1 MADIKKVLVAN
12 RGEIAIRVFRTCRK
26 MGIGTVAIYTHA
38 DRLAPHV
45 RYADEAYCITDGPE
59 DTSYLKQEKIIQ
71 LAKEL
76 GAAIHPGYGFYAEN
90 ANFVKDCENN
100 GIPFIGPKAE
110 HIILMGSKTGARKA
124 MMEAGVPVVPGTK
137 DAITDVEAAKKTAL
151 EVGYP
156 IMLKAVHGG
165 GGKGMRLVHDEADF
179 ESSYRMASSEA
190 QNAFGNGDMYIEK
203 FIIEPHHVEIQ
214 VLGDSHGNGIHL
226 FERECSIQRRHQ
238 KVIEEAPSP
247 FINDDTRAKMYEVAV
262 KAVKAIGYES
272 AGTLEFIVGADQN
285 FYFLEMNTRL
295 QVEHPVT
302 ELITGVDIV
311 REMIQIAEGKPISFQ
326 QEEIQRQGHAIECRV
341 YAEDPMNNFAP
352 SPGLIT
358 VYESPEGPN
367 VRVDSGAYAGFEV
380 PLYYDPM
387 IAKVCAIGK
396 TRESAITSMKRILS
410 EYKICGIKTSI
421 PFHKRVLENE
431 TFLAGN
437 YDTAFIDTKFDME
450 DMKRKR
456 NEDVDVPII
465 AAAIKQVLSEKI
477 AAERSVT
484 RRDVGESNWKKF
496 GRMTSLGN
504 KLGGGF

>member
-45 RYADEAYCITDGPE
+45 RYADEAYCITEDE
-59 DTSYLKQEKIIQ
+59 SDTSYLKMEKIIE
-71 LAKEL
+71 LAKKT
-76 GAAIHPGYGFYAEN
+76 GAAVHPGYGFYAEN
-90 ANFVKDCENN
+90 SDFVDALEKE

-124 MMEAGVPVVPGTK
+124 MMDAGVPVVPGTK
-137 DAITDVEAAKKTAL
+137 DAITDIEEAKKVAK

-165 GGKGMRLVHDEADF
+165 GGKGMRLVEDESEF

-203 FIIEPHHVEIQ
+203 FIVEPHHVEIQ
-214 VLGDSHGNGIHL
+214 VLGDSLGNARHL
-226 FERECSIQRRHQ
+226 YERECSIQRRHQ

-247 FINDDTRAKMYEVAV
+247 FINDETRAKMYEVAV
-262 KAVKAIGYES
+262 KAVKAIGYVS

-311 REMIQIAEGKPISFQ
+311 REMITIAEGKAISFEQ
-326 QEEIQRQGHAIECRV
+326 DEIECKGHAIECRV
-341 YAEDPMNNFAP
+341 YAEDPSNNFAP

-387 IAKVCAIGK
+387 IAKVCSIGQ
-396 TRESAITSMKRILS
+396 TRERAITNMKRILS

-421 PFHKRVLENE
+421 PFHQRVLENE

-450 DMKRKR
+450 DLQRKQS
-456 NEDVDVPII
+456 ECVDVPII
-465 AAAIKQVLSEKI
+465 AAAIKQVLSEKL
-477 AAERSVT
+477 AASRSVT
-484 RRDVGESNWKKF
+484 RRDVGESNWKRF
-496 GRMTSLGN
+496 GRLTSLGN
-504 KLGGGF
+504 KLGGA

>member
-1 MADIKKVLVAN
+1 MTDIKKVLVAN

-26 MGIGTVAIYTHA
+26 MGIGTIAVYTHA

-45 RYADEAYCITDGPE
+45 RYADEAYCISDDAN
-59 DTSYLKQEKIIQ
+59 DTSYLKQNKILD
-71 LAKEL
+71 LAQKL
-76 GAAIHPGYGFYAEN
+76 GAAIHPGYGFYSEN
-90 ANFVKDCENN
+90 ADFVNECEKR
-100 GIPFIGPKAE
+100 GIIFIGPKAE

-124 MMEAGVPVVPGTK
+124 MMAAGVPVVPGTK

-165 GGKGMRLVHDEADF
+165 GGKGMRLVEKESEF
-179 ESSYRMASSEA
+179 ESAFRTASSEA

-203 FIIEPHHVEIQ
+203 FIIQPHHVEVQ
-214 VLGDSHGNGIHL
+214 VLGDTHGNGIHL
-226 FERECSIQRRHQ
+226 LERECSIQRRHQ

-262 KAVKAIGYES
+262 KAVKAIKYVS
-272 AGTLEFIVGADQN
+272 AGTLEFIVGADQD

-311 REMIQIAEGKPISFQ
+311 REMIHIAEGKPMTYK
-326 QEEIQRQGHAIECRV
+326 QEEIVRQGHAIECRV

-358 VYESPEGPN
+358 VYEAPEGPN

-387 IAKVCAIGK
+387 IAKVCSNGQ
-396 TRESAITSMKRILS
+396 TRERAILNMKRILT

-421 PFHKRVLENE
+421 PFHQRVLENK
-431 TFLAGN
+431 TFLEGN

-450 DMKRKR
+450 DMKRKL

-465 AAAIKQVLSEKI
+465 AAAIKQLLTEKLS
-477 AAERSVT
+477 AARSVT
-484 RRDVGESNWKKF
+484 RRDIGESNWKRF
-496 GRMTSLGN
+496 GRLTSLGN
-504 KLGGGF
+504 KLGGA

>member
-26 MGIGTVAIYTHA
+26 MGIGTIAIYTNA

-45 RYADEAYCITDGPE
+45 RYADEAYCVSENEG
-59 DTSYLKQEKIIQ
+59 DTSYLKEDKILE
-71 LAKEL
+71 LASKL

-90 ANFVKDCENN
+90 AGFVEKCEKM

-110 HIILMGSKTGARKA
+110 HIILMGSKTGARIA
-124 MMEAGVPVVPGTK
+124 MTEAGVPVVPGTK
-137 DAITDVEAAKKTAL
+137 EAIKDVEVAKKTAL

-165 GGKGMRLVHDEADF
+165 GGKGMRLVHEESEF
-179 ESSYRMASSEA
+179 ESSFRMASSEA
-190 QNAFGNGDMYIEK
+190 LNAFGNGDMYIEK
-203 FIIEPHHVEIQ
+203 FIIEPHHVEVQ
-214 VLGDSHGNGIHL
+214 VLGDSHGNGVHL
-226 FERECSIQRRHQ
+226 LERECSIQRRHQ

-247 FINDDTRAKMYEVAV
+247 FINDETRAKMYEVAV
-262 KAVKAIGYES
+262 KAVKAIGYVS
-272 AGTLEFIVGADQN
+272 AGTLEFIVGKDQD

-311 REMIQIAEGKPISFQ
+311 REMINIAEGKPISFA
-326 QEEIQRQGHAIECRV
+326 QESIECKGHAIECRV

-352 SPGLIT
+352 SPGVIT

-387 IAKVCAIGK
+387 IAKVCSIGQD
-396 TRESAITSMKRILS
+396 RARAITNMKRILS

-421 PFHKRVLENE
+421 PFHQRVLENE

-437 YDTAFIDTKFDME
+437 YDTAFIDTKFNME
-450 DMKRKR
+450 DMNRKLD
-456 NEDVDVPII
+456 EDVDVPII
-465 AAAIKQVLSEKI
+465 AAAIKQLLSEKI
-477 AAERSVT
+477 AASRSVT
-484 RRDVGESNWKKF
+484 RRDVGESNWKRF
-496 GRMTSLGN
+496 GRLTSLGN
-504 KLGGGF
+504 KLGSA